1 MARQMTNTEL
11 QNVLKT
17 MFKIEGMQRVILSA
31 LAVVKQDNIS
41 FKERCLLFRIE
52 RMVKKLDKN

>member
-1 MARQMTNTEL
+1 MTNTEL